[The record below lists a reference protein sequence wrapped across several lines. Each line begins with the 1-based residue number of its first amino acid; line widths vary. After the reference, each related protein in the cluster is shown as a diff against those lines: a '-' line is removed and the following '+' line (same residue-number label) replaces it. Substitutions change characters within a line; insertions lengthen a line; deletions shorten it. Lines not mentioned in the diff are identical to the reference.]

1 MGKVIG
7 SVGRTGTATGAHL
20 HFEVIYKGKLIDPE
34 KALRKVEIVT
44 TKPGAPITNKS

>member
-1 MGKVIG
+1 LYIFHQKNQQYI
-7 SVGRTGTATGAHL
+7 
-20 HFEVIYKGKLIDPE
+20 EVIYKGKLIDPE